1 MLLTPQAR
9 GVYPIAPTPFLAD
22 GRIDTAS
29 IDRLV
34 DFYLGIGA
42 TGLTV
47 LGQLGEAPK
56 LTHAEGVDVAR
67 RMIRRAPSLPVIVG
81 VSAPGF
87 AAMRELTLEVMAA
100 GAAGVMIAPP
110 NTLRTDEIAGR
121 GVALVPEG
129 RRVFADMTVEENL
142 DMGAFLIRDDDK
154 ISRKKEEMYDFFP
167 ILGARRKQKTRSLS
181 GGEQQM
187 MAIARALMSSPR
199 LLLLDEPGLGLAP
212 LIIQDIFEKIA
223 IINRE
228 EGVTVFLV
236 EQNARMALKA
246 SKQGYVMENG
256 VIVLSDLSA
265 NLLENEKVKA
275 AYLGE

>member
-1 MLLTPQAR
+1 MSELLTIDDISVSYGNIKALKEVSVQVNEGEIVCMIGAN
-9 GVYPIAPTPFLAD
+9 GAGKSTLLKAIVGLEPITTGSITYKGKVIAKAGLSTDKKKFPFL
-22 GRIDTAS
+22 S
-29 IDRLV
+29 
-34 DFYLGIGA
+34 
-42 TGLTV
+42 
-47 LGQLGEAPK
+47 
-56 LTHAEGVDVAR
+56 R
-67 RMIRRAPSLPVIVG
+67 RF
-81 VSAPGF
+81 SAQSGS
-87 AAMRELTLEVMAA
+87 
-100 GAAGVMIAPP
+100 
-110 NTLRTDEIAGR
+110 LRTDEIAGL

-142 DMGAFLIRDDDK
+142 DMGAFLVRDDQK
-154 ISRKKEEMYDFFP
+154 IARKKEEMYDFFP

-228 EGVTVFLV
+228 EQVTVFLV
-236 EQNARMALKA
+236 EQNALMALKA
-246 SKQGYVMENG
+246 SRQGYVMENG
-256 VIVLSDLSA
+256 RIVLHDLSEK
-265 NLLENEKVKA
+265 LLVNDKVKA